1 MARNVTGADIFGGM
15 FQNIPGYER
24 EKQEKRE
31 PEEGVLQKGKN
42 ISDIPV
48 VSRELLHA
56 FRRHPYR
63 VVEDDAMRELAESIR
78 VYGMKEPVLVRPDK
92 ESAGTYEIISG
103 HRRNYAAGLAGLTE
117 IPVHIEEMDDDMAAV
132 LMVDS
137 NNKREILLPSEKAW
151 AYRIK
156 ADALRHQGKRND
168 LAEENLEDAIKTGG
182 MKAVGEKNGDSERTV
197 RRYIRLTYL
206 MQELLALVDAE
217 KLPIGAG
224 YMISFFNREEQ
235 ECILH
240 YFKEQGRLPGSEQ
253 LTELIELHKKDM
265 LDGETVREV
274 MEKEKAKASKSGAGF
289 SIKRKKLE
297 AYFPEDATEEYVENI
312 IFQLLKGWAD
322 GRYQAEY
329 TGEASSADE
338 SRL

>member
-1 MARNVTGADIFGGM
+1 M
-15 FQNIPGYER
+15 
-24 EKQEKRE
+24 
-31 PEEGVLQKGKN
+31 
-42 ISDIPV
+42 
-48 VSRELLHA
+48 
-56 FRRHPYR
+56 
-63 VVEDDAMRELAESIR
+63 
-78 VYGMKEPVLVRPDK
+78 
-92 ESAGTYEIISG
+92 
-103 HRRNYAAGLAGLTE
+103 
-117 IPVHIEEMDDDMAAV
+117 
-132 LMVDS
+132 
-137 NNKREILLPSEKAW
+137 
-151 AYRIK
+151 
-156 ADALRHQGKRND
+156 
-168 LAEENLEDAIKTGG
+168 G

>member
-1 MARNVTGADIFGGM
+1 MAKNVTGADIFGGM
-15 FQNIPGYER
+15 FANIPGYER
-24 EKQEKRE
+24 EKQEKRGS
-31 PEEGVLQKGKN
+31 EEEVLQKDG
-42 ISDIPV
+42 SEIPV

-117 IPVHIEEMDDDMAAV
+117 IPVHIEEMDDDTAAV

-168 LAEENLEDAIKTGG
+168 LAEENLEDAIKAGG

-206 MQELLALVDAE
+206 MQELLVLVDEE
-217 KLPIGAG
+217 KLPIGSG
-224 YMISFFNREEQ
+224 YMISFFSREEQ
-235 ECILH
+235 ECILR
-240 YFKEQGRLPGSEQ
+240 YFKECAILPGNEQ
-253 LTELIELHKKDM
+253 LSELIELHKKEM
-265 LDGETVREV
+265 LDAETLRAV
-274 MEKEKAKASKSGAGF
+274 MEQEKPKMSKPKQSF
-289 SIKRKKLE
+289 TIKREKLG
-297 AYFPEDATEEYVENI
+297 AYFAADATEEYVENI

-329 TGEASSADE
+329 MGGASPADE
-338 SRL
+338 SRT